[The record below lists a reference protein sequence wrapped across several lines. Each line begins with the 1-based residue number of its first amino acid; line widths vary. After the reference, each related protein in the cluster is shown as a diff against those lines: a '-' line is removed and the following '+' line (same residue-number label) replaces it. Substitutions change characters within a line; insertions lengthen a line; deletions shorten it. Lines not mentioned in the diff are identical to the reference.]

1 MKIDNQDM
9 LSSINLYQN
18 EQISKKDDA
27 ARPQEKTQVQQQDR
41 VELSTRKTEIE
52 KLKNTVEAM
61 PDVRTEKVEAL
72 KQQLADGSYRVES
85 IKVAQKMLEQFTGSV
100 KSGGSK

>member
-18 EQISKKDDA
+18 EPISKKDDA

-41 VELSTRKTEIE
+41 VELSTRKTQIE
-52 KLKNTVEAM
+52 KLKKTVEAM
-61 PDVRTEKVEAL
+61 PDVRSEKVAEL
-72 KQQLADGSYRVES
+72 KQQIANGSYRVDGIE
-85 IKVAQKMLEQFTGSV
+85 VAQKMLEQFTGSV